1 MTQKNKFVFAIHRGG
16 SSVLG
21 DVVKNCALASD
32 EEPVMIG
39 ASTKAFKETG
49 PEGTA
54 NRVSRAASVVKGG
67 KHVQEF
73 SPNLANWQARSGVFS
88 PIRRPDFFPAERFEP
103 GDIALLNMRD
113 PRDCM
118 VSGYFGFLRLHGEG
132 LKDETRKRMY
142 DEGID
147 AYVLDKLL
155 DDYTRVCRGYMELN
169 DALDGQLKILTYEEM
184 TTDFPSWFKKFYD
197 LLEFEFDT
205 SRFKELGNRMAKKFE
220 PPEKE
225 DIDSHKRQMFPGDHL
240 RKLKPETID
249 EVNRRMAGELRYFGY
264 L

>member
-21 DVVKNCALASD
+21 GISRNCALASG
-32 EEPVMIG
+32 EKPVMIG
-39 ASTKAFKETG
+39 TTRKAFKEKG
-49 PEGTA
+49 PEGCA
-54 NRVSRAASVVKGG
+54 NRVAKDV
-67 KHVQEF
+67 F